1 MKIALIG
8 YGKMGRMI
16 EEIALNRG
24 HEIVCTIDIENQQ
37 DFDSEAFKSADVAIE
52 FTAPHT
58 AYDNYMKA
66 FKHGIKV
73 VSGSTGWIPQHGE
86 EVKKMCMEQGK
97 TLFWSSNF
105 SLGVTVFRAVN
116 RYLARIMNGFESYT
130 PVLEE
135 VHHIHKLDH
144 PSGTGITLSEELVA
158 EVERLSGWEFGML
171 TNSDGSKEGTTE
183 IPTDKLRIDS
193 IRRGEVPGI
202 HSITWES
209 EADCITITH
218 DAHSRKGFA
227 LGAVL
232 AAEYTAKHEGLLT
245 MSDLFKF

>member
-24 HEIVCTIDIENQQ
+24 HEIVCTIDIDNQQ

-135 VHHIHKLDH
+135 VHHIHKLAL
-144 PSGTGITLSEELVA
+144 PSNRVDTWNLTTADTVYTQLIGRYLRCTLFVSVGIGKHTEL
-158 EVERLSGWEFGML
+158 
-171 TNSDGSKEGTTE
+171 
-183 IPTDKLRIDS
+183 PT
-193 IRRGEVPGI
+193 
-202 HSITWES
+202 
-209 EADCITITH
+209 A
-218 DAHSRKGFA
+218 
-227 LGAVL
+227 
-232 AAEYTAKHEGLLT
+232 
-245 MSDLFKF
+245 